1 MNFYK
6 IYFDTCENLLEKKI
20 KDISLMVTSPPY
32 WDLKDYEAENQIG
45 YKETYDEY
53 MRRMKIVW
61 DNCYKVMAKNSVA
74 IININTKSFKSNLK
88 LIPYDFIKQMTS
100 IGFEFVDMLYW
111 HKSSA
116 IPSLNNLKDHFEYFI
131 IFTKGKYE
139 IDNQF
144 KYLDYKIDSKTNKP
158 NIWNINKKF
167 GSVGKKFM
175 VHPAIFPI
183 EFITRIVKIFSK
195 ENDTV
200 LDPFLGSGTTLIS
213 SYKSKRSFVGFE
225 LNNSE
230 YKKLII
236 ENLKDN
242 QVDLNTIDFLN

>member
-6 IYFDTCENLLEKKI
+6 IYFDTCENILDKNL

-45 YKETYDEY
+45 YKEIYDEY
-53 MRRMKIVW
+53 MRRMNIVW
-61 DNCYKVMAKNSVA
+61 DNCYKVMADNSVA

-88 LIPYDFIKQMTS
+88 LIPNDFIKQMTS
-100 IGFEFVDMLYW
+100 IGFEFKDMLYW

-116 IPSLNNLKDHFEYFI
+116 IPSLNNLKDHFEYFM
-131 IFTKGKYE
+131 IFTKGEYNKE
-139 IDNQF
+139 NKF
-144 KYLDYKIDSKTNKP
+144 EYLDYKIDSKTTTP

-183 EFITRIVKIFSK
+183 EFITRLIEIFSK
-195 ENDTV
+195 EKEV
-200 LDPFLGSGTTLIS
+200 ILDPFLGSGTTLIS
-213 SYKSKRSFVGFE
+213 SHKSNRSCIGFE

-230 YKKLII
+230 YRKLII
-236 ENLKDN
+236 ENLKDH
-242 QVDLNTIDFLN
+242 QIDLETIEFLN